1 MIMCSREGALRRGI
15 HATGVALL
23 SDESGFM
30 KPEPPPLCA
39 NRLLWPF
46 LEEQGW
52 CGFHAEPGAAKR
64 GPCGGRNWLRA
75 VVRIGRAAVVCS
87 FYVLVVAAAE
97 SW

>member
-1 MIMCSREGALRRGI
+1 MIMRPREGALRRGI
-15 HATGVALL
+15 HATRVALL

-30 KPEPPPLCA
+30 KPGPPPLCV
-39 NRLLWPF
+39 NRLLWAF
-46 LEEQGW
+46 LDEQGR

-75 VVRIGRAAVVCS
+75 IVRIGRAAVVCS
-87 FYVLVVAAAE
+87 FCVLVVAAAE